1 MKYEDYKFKDLVFL
15 TKEDWTEEEKR
26 EVIATFPESRRTE
39 EKRTELLDLKKAV
52 ENGIVKKTGY
62 YGLRLN
68 KNSLKSYAKM
78 HLNNLYYGNPDGY
91 GSCGYNTLYIII
103 DGIYKRIGSAWDI
116 ENILEYLDDI
126 DKRFKHIENKYR
138 TMEIKYKNENEKR
151 LYKEENRDRIDIN
164 RMANEYL
171 KAFKIDIPV
180 EVYPENRAGDGI
192 PDYYSKTKRLY
203 GYEYTSHNN
212 YDEIVWNGT
221 PITTEDAE
229 KIIAIVKEAT
239 RKVEL
244 IIDRVDVE
252 LREIKEK
259 YNEATQ

>member
-1 MKYEDYKFKDLVFL
+1 MKYEDYKAKDLVFL

-52 ENGIVKKTGY
+52 EDGVVKKTGY
-62 YGLRLN
+62 YRLN
-68 KNSLKSYAKM
+68 KNSLKSYVKYK
-78 HLNNLYYGNPDGY
+78 LYLHYGDPNGY
-91 GSCGYNTLYIII
+91 GSRDYNTMYITI
-103 DGIYKRIGSAWDI
+103 DGIYNRIGSMWDI
-116 ENILEYLDDI
+116 ENILKYLDDI

-138 TMEIKYKNENEKR
+138 TMENKYKNENEKR
-151 LYKEENRDRIDIN
+151 LYEEKNRDRIDIS

-259 YNEATQ
+259 YNETIQ